1 MLQLRRLL
9 ANQTSDEIDTLLA
22 AIETEI
28 AVAEEPYTVDAATLA
43 LALAPPAPL
52 ALPTI
57 TPPTAPPSNVVP
69 PVPVPAGT
77 PAPAQQAAPVV
88 TPSSP
93 PAPPAPPPKATAV
106 RVVDLEPGAGSGGGG
121 GGGGGLRIGGFP
133 AAPSGRQDVAAPND
147 AEEWAMLFE
156 VSQGRFPLRISRLQ
170 GEGSYGCDCL
180 SFASDAERTAFKGAP
195 EAYVD
200 KILRFI
206 EVKSG
211 AVRLTR
217 TEHISAQRNRGRYF
231 IYQIQFDAQGRLTAH
246 LDIVA
251 DPLSHR
257 AALVRECEIRIDQIA
272 TRRRHKL
279 SAVAS

>member
-1 MLQLRRLL
+1 M
-9 ANQTSDEIDTLLA
+9 
-22 AIETEI
+22 
-28 AVAEEPYTVDAATLA
+28 
-43 LALAPPAPL
+43 
-52 ALPTI
+52 
-57 TPPTAPPSNVVP
+57 
-69 PVPVPAGT
+69 
-77 PAPAQQAAPVV
+77 V

-93 PAPPAPPPKATAV
+93 PALPARPPKATAV
-106 RVVDLEPGAGSGGGG
+106 TVVDLEPGAGSGGGG
-121 GGGGGLRIGGFP
+121 GGGGSLRIGGFP

-156 VSQGRFPLRISRLQ
+156 VSRGRFPLRISRLQ

-180 SFASDAERTAFKGAP
+180 SFASDADRTAFKGAP
-195 EAYVD
+195 EASVD

-217 TEHISAQRNRGRYF
+217 IEHISAQRNRGRYF